1 MCISVCDLN
10 TTVFSH
16 SKTHHLQSYMP
27 TQSGCVSGQTAF
39 FQVWREEGREEGRE
53 GGKEEGREEGRKG
66 GRKGGRVY
74 YLCRAVFGL

>member
-1 MCISVCDLN
+1 MTFEQLSVCISVCDLN

-39 FQVWREEGREEGRE
+39 SQVWREGVLSMWSSIWITEN
-53 GGKEEGREEGRKG
+53 
-66 GRKGGRVY
+66 
-74 YLCRAVFGL
+74 VFQ